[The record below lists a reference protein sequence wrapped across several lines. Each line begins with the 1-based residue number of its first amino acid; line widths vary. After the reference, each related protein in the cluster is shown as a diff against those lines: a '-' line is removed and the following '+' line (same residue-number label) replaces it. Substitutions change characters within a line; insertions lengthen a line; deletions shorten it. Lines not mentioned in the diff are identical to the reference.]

1 MFCGRASPCRSCVKG
16 RAETTCTRLEGY
28 QKCPAH
34 IKKRGPPA
42 KRNAA
47 HPAAVKPAKR
57 RYTYHRNPERNIALG
72 LAQFSFDDSPLPQ
85 DGCTEQDIEYLKA
98 PKIKGKVDV
107 QADKPLPV
115 GSPAVHA
122 EVGVQYLP
130 SQ

>member
-1 MFCGRASPCRSCVKG
+1 MFCGRASPCKSCVKG
-16 RAETTCTRLEGY
+16 GAGTTCTRLNGY
-28 QKCPAH
+28 QKCPAD
-34 IKKRGPPA
+34 IRKRGPPA

-57 RYTYHRNPERNIALG
+57 RYTYPERNIALG
-72 LAQFSFDDSPLPQ
+72 LAQSSFPDNVVPQ
-85 DGCTEQDIEYLKA
+85 NGCAEQGIEYPKA
-98 PKIKGKVDV
+98 QKIKGKLDV

-122 EVGVQYLP
+122 EVCVHCVT